1 MLRDYRGLPKNVY
14 IIILGNLINAL
25 GTFVRPLMALLLTDK
40 LHYAED
46 YAGFI
51 IMMSSLLS
59 IPGSLIGGKLVDT
72 FGRKNI
78 LVVCNALSAFSVF
91 LCIKFFNAAIFL
103 FLVLSITFWQS
114 MARPALSAMMADI
127 TSSTNRRAAFSLSY
141 LGLNIGYSLGPIIMG
156 LLYKNHLKVLFFAD
170 GLTTVIFILLI
181 SLVSS
186 TDTKEIRS
194 EIIAKNEQ
202 PIEGSVFKAL
212 RQRPILVSFAIIQML
227 LGLVYSQFTFSLPL
241 QLNQLFYENGAKI
254 YGFLA
259 SINGITVL
267 AFTTIVNRVTKKFTT
282 INNLSMVGVL
292 YSLGFGMLFFVG
304 NNLPLLILSTYIWT
318 LGEILSVVN
327 ANVFVA
333 DNTPVSHRGRLNGII
348 QSISGL
354 GFTAGPWIA
363 GLMLNIVTLKS
374 IWLIW
379 FAIALLAAFLMC
391 CLKYITDHQEN
402 EIELA
407 NEIAK
412 Q

>member
-1 MLRDYRGLPKNVY
+1 MFREYRGLPKNVY
-14 IIILGNLINAL
+14 IIIFGNLINAL

-40 LHYAED
+40 LHYPED

-51 IMMSSLLS
+51 IMISSLLS
-59 IPGSLIGGKLVDT
+59 IPGSLIGGKLVDS
-72 FGRKNI
+72 FGRKKI
-78 LVVCNALSAFSVF
+78 LGICNAFSALSVF
-91 LCIKFFNAAIFL
+91 LCIKNFNSPIFL

-127 TSSTNRRAAFSLSY
+127 TSSSNRRAVFSLSY
-141 LGLNIGYSLGPIIMG
+141 LGVNIGFSLGPIIMG
-156 LLYKNHLKVLFFAD
+156 LLYKNHIKVLFFAD

-186 TDTKEIRS
+186 TDTKQIRNDM
-194 EIIAKNEQ
+194 ITKNEQ
-202 PIEGSVFKAL
+202 PIEGSAFKAL
-212 RQRPILVSFAIIQML
+212 QQRPVLVYFVIIQML

-241 QLNQLFYENGAKI
+241 QLNQLFQENGAKI
-254 YGFLA
+254 YGLLA

-267 AFTTIVNRVTKKFTT
+267 AFTTIANKVTKRYTT

-333 DNTPVSHRGRLNGII
+333 DNTPISHRGRLNGII

-354 GFTAGPWIA
+354 GFNAGPWIA
-363 GLMLNIVTLKS
+363 GLMLNVVTLKS
-374 IWLIW
+374 IWIIW
-379 FAIALLAAFLMC
+379 FAVALLAALLMY
-391 CLKYITDHQEN
+391 CLNYITDHQKN
-402 EIELA
+402 EV
-407 NEIAK
+407 EIAK